1 MHKKE
6 KEFYDNRISEL
17 EEVAAEGWERIKV
30 LEQALLEKDEAVE
43 AIKKEAAKARRALNK
58 KTREFMKTSTENA
71 ALKAKVEALQMD
83 VKEKTAAFS
92 RMESM
97 VNKLNARI
105 RELEV
110 EEKTLQ
116 RFLEEKDKDLAH
128 KNDVLAKR
136 EEKIE
141 ILKDSI
147 NRLEL
152 EKGELIKKVEKLE
165 KLF

>member
-6 KEFYDNRISEL
+6 KEFYDNCISEL
-17 EEVAAEGWERIKV
+17 KEAAAEGRERIKV
-30 LEQALLEKDEAVE
+30 LEQALLEKDEAVN
-43 AIKKEAAKARRALNK
+43 AIKKKTAKAKRMMNK
-58 KTREFMKTSTENA
+58 KNRKFIKVSTENA
-71 ALKAKVEALQMD
+71 DLKAKIEPLTRREDMAN
-83 VKEKTAAFS
+83 E
-92 RMESM
+92 
-97 VNKLNARI
+97 LNERI
-105 RELEV
+105 RGLEV

-116 RFLEEKDKDLAH
+116 RFLEEKDKDIAQ
-128 KNDVLAKR
+128 KNDALVQKDD
-136 EEKIE
+136 KIE